1 MEIILFIIISIGCFM
16 KDEILQKSL
25 KLFLKHGIRKMSN
38 QKLVEWLG
46 ISTKTVYKH
55 FKNREELLEHVLH
68 LYHKEQY
75 KMLETLSAE
84 QNAACLFF
92 DVWQIAVETEYK
104 INKVFY
110 DDLHYYYPELE
121 KKVEK
126 AIGKK
131 FEQFFLS
138 IIQRGIAQGCFR
150 KEIPPEVA
158 LRSVLVLHRASVRAE
173 HFKRFRLSANDLLL
187 HTTVVYIRGLCTN
200 EGIQALDE
208 HIRNGQSGRSTVM
221 AKQTSAKI

>member
-1 MEIILFIIISIGCFM
+1 M
-16 KDEILQKSL
+16 KEKILQKSL
-25 KLFLKHGIRKMSN
+25 KLFLKHGIREMSN

-46 ISTKTVYKH
+46 ISTKTVYKY
-55 FKNREELLEHVLH
+55 FKNKEELLEQVLH

-75 KMLETLSAE
+75 GMLENLSVE

-110 DDLHYYYPELE
+110 DDLNYYYPDLE

-126 AIGKK
+126 AISKK

-173 HFKRFRLSANDLLL
+173 HFKKFHLSANNLLL
-187 HTTVVYIRGLCTN
+187 YTTVVYIRGLCTN

-208 HIRNGQSGRSTVM
+208 HIRNWQSVGSAVI
-221 AKQTSAKI
+221 AK

>member
-1 MEIILFIIISIGCFM
+1 M
-16 KDEILQKSL
+16 KEEILQKSL
-25 KLFLKHGIRKMSN
+25 KLFLKHGIREMSN
-38 QKLVEWLG
+38 QKLVGWLG
-46 ISTKTVYKH
+46 ISTKTVYKY
-55 FKNREELLEHVLH
+55 FKNREELLEQVLH

-75 KMLETLSAE
+75 EMLKNLSVE

-110 DDLHYYYPELE
+110 DDLHYYYPELG

-131 FEQFFLS
+131 FEQFFLA
-138 IIQRGIAQGCFR
+138 IIQRGLAQGCFR

-158 LRSVLVLHRASVRAE
+158 LRSVLVLHRAAVQAE
-173 HFKRFRLSANDLLL
+173 HFKKFHLSANDLLL
-187 HTTVVYIRGLCTN
+187 NTTVVYIRGLCTN
-200 EGIQALDE
+200 EGIEALDE
-208 HIRNGQSGRSTVM
+208 HIKNRQSVGSAEKGQAKFKKVSTIL
-221 AKQTSAKI
+221 K